1 MSYEKKCTEIKKK
14 ASHLSQA
21 TSNFKSSSFDVY
33 EHFNIEAKSGVL
45 LVCEH
50 ASNHIPPEFDNLG
63 LSYET
68 KQTHIAWDL
77 GAAEFADRLAV
88 VLNAELLKSSV
99 SRLVYDCNRPPEAYD
114 AIPEKSEIFEI
125 PGNQNLSIADRKNRA
140 TKVYHPFREYLS
152 GLAKNAK
159 ALITVHSF
167 TPIYEGRS
175 RSVEIGVLHDSDTRL
190 ADKILEYSK
199 LAIDMDVRRNEPYAP
214 SDGVTHTLQVH
225 GIANGIPN
233 VMLEIRNDIL
243 SDAELADE
251 LTEKLALV
259 ITSSLADL
267 DQNKDEVQ

>member
-1 MSYEKKCTEIKKK
+1 M
-14 ASHLSQA
+14 SQA
-21 TSNFKSSSFDVY
+21 TSNFNSSFCDAY

-50 ASNHIPPEFDNLG
+50 ASNYIPPEFDDLG
-63 LSYET
+63 LSRET
-68 KQTHIAWDL
+68 KETHIAWDI
-77 GAAEFADRLAV
+77 GAAEFGDKLAIM
-88 VLNAELLKSSV
+88 LDAELLKSSV
-99 SRLVYDCNRPPEAYD
+99 SRLVYDCNRPPEADD

-125 PGNQNLSIADRKNRA
+125 PGNKNLSIADRKNRA
-140 TKVYHPFREYLS
+140 TKVYHPFRDYLS

-190 ADKILEYSK
+190 ADKILEHSK
-199 LAIDMDVRRNEPYAP
+199 LAIDRDVRRNEPYAP

-243 SDAELADE
+243 SDAKSADE
-251 LTEKLALV
+251 LSEKLASV

-267 DQNKDEVQ
+267 ESNKDEVQ